1 MRPLHLILHQRKQDK
16 EIKPPTVAAKLHSWR
31 QSFYSISNF
40 GNVLLVIVYRIKS
53 HREVMK
59 LLLKLPRTRK
69 GRNLVS
75 EEKWDKRKFFLRQ
88 FWFKIDSI
96 STISRLSKALNPP
109 NSFHSELAFT
119 SISIIIIF
127 TMCEVHID
135 LPLLLCHDSHLQSHL
150 IPMSS
155 SGGEC
160 PLSYDLNNG
169 CHTLHAYR
177 TDPSQCLNTQQS
189 LFFYSLAGRYA
200 NSFTMKH
207 FIFWFHKKAA
217 LSSQTLV
224 VEKVFTHKSKST
236 RWSRPNTERTEN
248 TENILD

>member
-59 LLLKLPRTRK
+59 LLLKVPRTRK

-75 EEKWDKRKFFLRQ
+75 EEKWDKKRKFFLRQ

-109 NSFHSELAFT
+109 KFLSLRTGIHL
-119 SISIIIIF
+119 
-127 TMCEVHID
+127 HINHHH
-135 LPLLLCHDSHLQSHL
+135 LHNVWSSHW
-150 IPMSS
+150 SS
-155 SGGEC
+155 SSFSPWFPPSE
-160 PLSYDLNNG
+160 PSYSNVEQWW
-169 CHTLHAYR
+169 R
-177 TDPSQCLNTQQS
+177 MS
-189 LFFYSLAGRYA
+189 L
-200 NSFTMKH
+200 
-207 FIFWFHKKAA
+207 IIWP
-217 LSSQTLV
+217 Q
-224 VEKVFTHKSKST
+224 
-236 RWSRPNTERTEN
+236 
-248 TENILD
+248 